1 MRIFKTLLLAGVSI
15 AAAPA
20 FADSVDDLISRMT
33 LEEKAAQ
40 LQDSAPAI
48 PRLGLP
54 AYTYWN
60 EALHGVAR
68 AGEATVFPQ
77 AIGMAATWDKAL
89 VHAEGQTIATEA
101 RAKYNQAQKE
111 GNSGRYFGLNF
122 WSPNINIFRDP
133 RWGRGQETLGE
144 DPYLTGTLATQFV
157 RGIQGSDP
165 HFLSAAATAKHLAVH
180 SGPEPDR
187 HHFNVSPSRQDLAE
201 TYLPAFRRT
210 IVDGKAEIAMCA
222 YNAVDGKPA
231 CANDQLV
238 NGTLRAVWG
247 FAGHVTSDCG
257 AIDDITSGHKFT
269 KTNAEATAV
278 GVKAGTDMNCGF
290 KNEYL
295 DLPKAVAAGLIDEK
309 EIDVALK
316 RVLGT
321 RAKLGILPASTIT
334 PWSNVPYSANHSPAH
349 RELALLAAHEAIV
362 LLKNDGILPLVPGK
376 KIAVVG
382 PTAASLI
389 ALEGNYNGTPVGA
402 VLPVDGMTAAYGA
415 KRVRYAQGA
424 PFVSELPLPVSRTAL
439 GKGVTASFFKGT
451 DLSGPAAAT
460 RVYPEFDV
468 NWNWISPAP
477 RVDPSD
483 FSVRFNGA
491 LKVPEPGTYKF
502 QLERR
507 RCDANAQVERY
518 VIRIEGA
525 DPLTVVEKC
534 SARDAGGSANSVT
547 VRFDDTQPRPFIVEY
562 AHRHSGHG
570 YAPALTFVWQTPQ
583 GALQREALRVV
594 RDADV
599 IVAFVGLSAWLE
611 GEEMDVK
618 VPGFAGGDRTDIQL
632 PIAQRELLEA
642 LEATGKPVVIVL
654 QAGSAVPLGEAG
666 KKARAIINAW
676 YGGEQGGRAIADVL
690 TGKYNPGGRLPIT
703 VYSGTDQ
710 LPDFADYSMSGRT
723 YRYFTGKPEYPFGYG
738 LSYTHFTYSRL
749 KIGSEH
755 LAAGKAQRVA
765 VRVRN
770 DGSVSGDEVVQLYVS
785 PERRDAPLHSLKGFE
800 RVHLKPGEE
809 RAVDFQLDP
818 RDLAFADADGVM
830 RIVPGEY
837 RIWVGGGQP
846 GTVAPGAAAKFRMT
860 GKLALKP

>member
-1 MRIFKTLLLAGVSI
+1 
-15 AAAPA
+15 
-20 FADSVDDLISRMT
+20 
-33 LEEKAAQ
+33 
-40 LQDSAPAI
+40 
-48 PRLGLP
+48 
-54 AYTYWN
+54 
-60 EALHGVAR
+60 
-68 AGEATVFPQ
+68 
-77 AIGMAATWDKAL
+77 
-89 VHAEGQTIATEA
+89 
-101 RAKYNQAQKE
+101 
-111 GNSGRYFGLNF
+111 
-122 WSPNINIFRDP
+122 
-133 RWGRGQETLGE
+133 
-144 DPYLTGTLATQFV
+144 
-157 RGIQGSDP
+157 
-165 HFLSAAATAKHLAVH
+165 
-180 SGPEPDR
+180 
-187 HHFNVSPSRQDLAE
+187 
-201 TYLPAFRRT
+201 
-210 IVDGKAEIAMCA
+210 
-222 YNAVDGKPA
+222 
-231 CANDQLV
+231 
-238 NGTLRAVWG
+238 
-247 FAGHVTSDCG
+247 
-257 AIDDITSGHKFT
+257 
-269 KTNAEATAV
+269 
-278 GVKAGTDMNCGF
+278 
-290 KNEYL
+290 
-295 DLPKAVAAGLIDEK
+295 
-309 EIDVALK
+309 
-316 RVLGT
+316 
-321 RAKLGILPASTIT
+321 
-334 PWSNVPYSANHSPAH
+334 
-349 RELALLAAHEAIV
+349 
-362 LLKNDGILPLVPGK
+362 
-376 KIAVVG
+376 
-382 PTAASLI
+382 
-389 ALEGNYNGTPVGA
+389 
-402 VLPVDGMTAAYGA
+402 
-415 KRVRYAQGA
+415 
-424 PFVSELPLPVSRTAL
+424 
-439 GKGVTASFFKGT
+439 
-451 DLSGPAAAT
+451 
-460 RVYPEFDV
+460 
-468 NWNWISPAP
+468 
-477 RVDPSD
+477 
-483 FSVRFNGA
+483 
-491 LKVPEPGTYKF
+491 
-502 QLERR
+502 
-507 RCDANAQVERY
+507 
-518 VIRIEGA
+518 
-525 DPLTVVEKC
+525 
-534 SARDAGGSANSVT
+534 
-547 VRFDDTQPRPFIVEY
+547 
-562 AHRHSGHG
+562 
-570 YAPALTFVWQTPQ
+570 
-583 GALQREALRVV
+583 LRVV